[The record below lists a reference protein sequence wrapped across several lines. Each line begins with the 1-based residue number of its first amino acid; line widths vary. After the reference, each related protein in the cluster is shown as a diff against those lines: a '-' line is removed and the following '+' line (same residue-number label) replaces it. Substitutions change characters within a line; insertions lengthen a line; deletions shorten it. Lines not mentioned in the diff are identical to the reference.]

1 MDLEEAV
8 HRVFV
13 GHLKLIAGCLL
24 LGATIGIALHLG
36 DQTLYSST
44 TRLVLD
50 APDPD
55 SQEASQVLSDTARG
69 IATSVE
75 TIRTALKL
83 SQTEIADA
91 AQPDRLVARNPLDVA
106 LHHVQV
112 EALGSSGVLALTV
125 TDPDPTVA
133 VALSKAL
140 AQAVV
145 ETRNQLSGGR
155 GATVLNE
162 LDVQIDSLTARIT
175 STNEKIVGIDVQIDG
190 ATTETQVLGYE
201 SQRSDLVRSLIDLT
215 NRRSVLV
222 TERAKVA
229 SDQALRPQAAI
240 VDPARGPA
248 EPVQSRM
255 PADAALGALL
265 GLVLGVGLAALIET
279 IRPTIAGRSS
289 FEREMS
295 APLLGELAGT
305 PEHVGPQDLRPLV
318 TNTALAAQTARVS
331 RIELIGTDARI
342 DLHLL
347 AEELDASMAA
357 PTSSNGRGVVVAPFD
372 PRVSPNGAGSAHAPK
387 RRIDRLG
394 LIVVAPSVTKRASL
408 EPILDIR
415 SISGMPIIGV
425 INYRQPRMLE
435 RSHGNSHGSRK
446 SSNGSSSGSEGSHPA
461 DLEERV

>member
-1 MDLEEAV
+1 MELGEAV

-36 DQTLYSST
+36 DQPMYSST

-69 IATSVE
+69 IATSAE

-83 SQTEIADA
+83 SQAEVADT
-91 AQPDRLVARNPLDVA
+91 AQPDRGVARDPLDLA
-106 LHHVQV
+106 LHHIQV

-125 TDPDPTVA
+125 TDPDPDVA

-140 AQAVV
+140 AQSVV

-175 STNEKIVGIDVQIDG
+175 RTNEKIVGIDVQIDG
-190 ATTETQVLGYE
+190 ATTQTQVLGYE

-215 NRRSVLV
+215 NRRAVLV

-248 EPVQSRM
+248 EPVPSRM
-255 PADAALGALL
+255 LADAALGALL
-265 GLVLGVGLAALIET
+265 GLALGVGLAALIET

-295 APLLGELAGT
+295 APLLGELADT
-305 PEHVGPQDLRPLV
+305 PERVGPQDLRPLV
-318 TNTALAAQTARVS
+318 TNTALAAQNARVS

-347 AEELDASMAA
+347 AEELDSSMAA
-357 PTSSNGRGVVVAPFD
+357 PMSSNGRGVMVAPFD
-372 PRVSPNGAGSAHAPK
+372 PAVSPNGAGPGHITK
-387 RRIDRLG
+387 RWGDRPG
-394 LIVVAPSVTKRASL
+394 LIVVAPSITKRATL
-408 EPILDIR
+408 EPILDLR

-425 INYRQPRMLE
+425 INYRRTRLLE
-435 RSHGNSHGSRK
+435 RSHGNSGGSRN
-446 SSNGSSSGSEGSHPA
+446 SSNGASPRSDRSHPA
-461 DLEERV
+461 DVEEQV